1 MIVLGALQRPCPSD
15 ENSNATQ
22 TTQLEDAKNKSQII
36 WTSSSSGKTTIV
48 INRMENQELTE
59 VDIMSS
65 GQQMNDCSGA
75 NKRKGVPSN
84 PSYVGF
90 LKRGKVIRSL
100 IIVYCGITGSLGMNG
115 CSHTFFKLAPYSE
128 H

>member
-15 ENSNATQ
+15 KNSNATQ

-48 INRMENQELTE
+48 INRTENHELTE
-59 VDIMSS
+59 VDMMPSD
-65 GQQMNDCSGA
+65 QQMNDCSGG
-75 NKRKGVPSN
+75 NKGKGVPSN
-84 PSYVGF
+84 PSYLGL

-100 IIVYCGITGSLGMNG
+100 IIVYCGITGSLGRNR
-115 CSHTFFKLAPYSE
+115 C
-128 H
+128 